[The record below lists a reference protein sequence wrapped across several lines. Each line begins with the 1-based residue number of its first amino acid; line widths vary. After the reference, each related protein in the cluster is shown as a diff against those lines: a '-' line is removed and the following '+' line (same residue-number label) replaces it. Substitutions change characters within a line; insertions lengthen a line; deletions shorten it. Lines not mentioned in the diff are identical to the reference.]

1 MLNKLLGW
9 VVPVLVPAA
18 LLMAAVRI
26 LMTPAFVRLEYQMPN
41 FPEDKYGFTQQ
52 DRMKL
57 GPVALEY
64 LLNDSEI
71 SFLGDLKF
79 EDGTDLYNDRELS
92 HMADVKNLT
101 QRGLNLWYILLAFFA
116 ILGIWARRAGWWL
129 SYKPMLSKGGKYTTY
144 FIGILLVVIIIGFNF
159 IFTGFHRIFFE
170 GDTWLFLFSDTLI
183 RLFPM
188 RFWQDAFIFLGLLT
202 LIAGLAFWYFLRGN
216 HKIDSS

>member
-9 VVPVLVPAA
+9 VVPMLVPAV
-18 LLMAAVRI
+18 LLMSAVRI

-41 FPEDKYGFTQQ
+41 FPEDTYGFTQQ

-57 GPVALEY
+57 GPIALEY

-71 SFLGDLKF
+71 SFLGELKF
-79 EDGTDLYNDRELS
+79 EDGTELYNDREMG

-101 QRGLNLWYILLAFFA
+101 QRGLNIWYVLLALYV
-116 ILGIWARRAGWWL
+116 ILGIWARRVGWWA
-129 SYKPMLSKGGKYTTY
+129 SYKSVLSKGGKYTTY
-144 FIGILLVVIIIGFNF
+144 LIGILLVVIIISFNF

-188 RFWQDAFIFLGLLT
+188 RFWQDAFIFLGIISLVE
-202 LIAGLAFWYFLRGN
+202 GLALWYFLGTD
-216 HKIDSS
+216 HKKL